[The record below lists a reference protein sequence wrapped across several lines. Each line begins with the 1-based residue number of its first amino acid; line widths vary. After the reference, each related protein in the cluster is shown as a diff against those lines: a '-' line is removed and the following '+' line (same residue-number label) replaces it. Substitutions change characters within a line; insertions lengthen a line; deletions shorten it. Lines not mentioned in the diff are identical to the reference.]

1 MSEGGLSEKRSDAAP
16 HQDDGRARPAAR
28 ADAGVDRRP
37 APGEPR
43 EVREARLHF
52 DLVDLRLIVN
62 VAEANSLT
70 GGAQRSCIS
79 LPAASTRIKHLE
91 EAIGARLLNRTP
103 QGVTLTPPGQALLHH
118 ARLVFNQL
126 EQMRGDLQEYAHGL
140 KGHLRVAASTTA
152 ITEFLPPV
160 LGRYLRDHPDVNVEL
175 HERLSSEIVRAVS
188 DGTVDVGIIAGAQ
201 RTEGLQTIAYRQDA
215 LVLALPPQ
223 HPLAALPAVSFADT
237 LAFDQVGLPEASAI
251 HQFLQQHAQQ
261 MHRTLRLRIQVGN
274 FDAAARMIEAGVG
287 IGILP
292 RSSAQRLAR
301 QLAIRVLPL
310 TDSWAERQMQVCL
323 RDRAA
328 LPAFADDLIDLL
340 VRDAGGA

>member
-1 MSEGGLSEKRSDAAP
+1 MSEGGLSERRSDVGA
-16 HQDDGRARPAAR
+16 DEPAAR
-28 ADAGVDRRP
+28 RP
-37 APGEPR
+37 GAERLPGRPYEP
-43 EVREARLHF
+43 RLHF
-52 DLVDLRLIVN
+52 DLIDLRLIVN

-79 LPAASTRIKHLE
+79 LPAASTRIKRLE
-91 EAIGARLLNRTP
+91 EAIGARLFNRNP
-103 QGVTLTPPGQALLHH
+103 QGVSLTPPGQALLHH
-118 ARLVFNQL
+118 ARLVFGQL
-126 EQMRGDLQEYAHGL
+126 EQMRGDLQEYARGL

-175 HERLSSEIVRAVS
+175 RERLSSEIVRAVG

-201 RTEGLQTIAYRQDA
+201 RTEGLQTLAYRRDA
-215 LVLALPPQ
+215 LVAVVPPG
-223 HPLAALPAVSFADT
+223 HPLAALGAPAFADT
-237 LAFDQVGLPEASAI
+237 LDYDQVGLPEASAI
-251 HQFLQQHAQQ
+251 HQFLHQHAQQ
-261 MHRTLRLRIQVGN
+261 LQRSLRLRVQVGN

-301 QLAIRVLPL
+301 QLAIQVLPL
-310 TDSWAERQMQVCL
+310 TDAWAERQMQVCL

-328 LPAFADDLIDLL
+328 LPAFALDLVERLE
-340 VRDAGGA
+340 RDAEVG